1 MNNMPANRNT
11 HKCQKQGSIS
21 MCFGYIRAT
30 IADVFT
36 GTSFLFFNGFACN
49 VFNLKTPF
57 KEPPKNMKF
66 GEFFVDKQG
75 FFIS

>member
-11 HKCQKQGSIS
+11 HTFQKQGSIS

-30 IADVFT
+30 TADVFT
-36 GTSFLFFNGFACN
+36 DTSFLFLMDLLAMFLI
-49 VFNLKTPF
+49 LKLP